1 MNDMTTNLP
10 PLSLIGRL
18 RSLLF
23 TVIFYLGTAY
33 FVLGA
38 IASFAFSQRLMRH
51 FVKGWCRYQR
61 WCARTILGLRL
72 EIEGAPTGT
81 PVLYAIKHESF
92 FEAIDLPWLLTD
104 PVVIAKQEL
113 LDLPFWGFAAKRYGM
128 IGVSRD
134 QGASALRNMMK
145 QARAY
150 AAEGRPLA
158 IFPEGT
164 RVAHGQAPALQSG
177 FAGLYKMLGMTV
189 IPVAVNSG
197 PLYRGFWK
205 RGGTIR
211 YSFGD
216 PIPPGLPRGEVE
228 ERVRVAI
235 NALNSKA

>member
-1 MNDMTTNLP
+1 MTHFP
-10 PLSLIGRL
+10 PLSLIDRI
-18 RSLLF
+18 RSLVF
-23 TVIFYLGTAY
+23 TAVFYLGTAY
-33 FVLGA
+33 FVIGA
-38 IASFAFSQRLMRH
+38 IAGFAVSRRVMRY

-61 WCARTILGLRL
+61 WCARAILGLKL
-72 EIEGAPTGT
+72 DIEGAPAAE

-134 QGASALRNMMK
+134 QGASALRAMMK

-164 RVAHGQAPALQSG
+164 RVPHGQAPALQSG

-197 PLYRGFWK
+197 PYYRSFWK

-211 YSFGD
+211 YVFGE
-216 PIPPGLPRGEVE
+216 PIPPGLPRAEVE
-228 ERVRVAI
+228 ERVRAAI
-235 NALNSKA
+235 NALNAKV